1 LIIKRLRRLKNG
13 NPSSHAN
20 RCAAV
25 GPHLIAAIWRSR
37 LCNRKC
43 NRASR
48 YARIQQ
54 QGCGAKTLPELEQVV
69 NGAIGP
75 SGFMEFMRINHGQFL
90 DKAQGE
96 GSTRILRFIVGN
108 PLIMMQI
115 AIHAPD
121 AGSHSPVTILVDQRD
136 DGVHLSYNTMAGYL
150 AHYGNLA
157 LTVAREL
164 DTKVEALLKSAAG

>member
-1 LIIKRLRRLKNG
+1 MAIRRVTPIAVQQLALI
-13 NPSSHAN
+13 SSPPFGEVVSAIENAIGHPDM
-20 RCAAV
+20 REFSSRVAA
-25 GPHLIAAIWRSR
+25 
-37 LCNRKC
+37 
-43 NRASR
+43 
-48 YARIQQ
+48 
-54 QGCGAKTLPELEQVV
+54 AKTLPELEQVV